1 MAKAQPKRIADMT
14 VKDIDTR
21 DGYRY
26 ELENG
31 YWGLIR
37 FSGTEPLLRVYAES
51 ESLDSVNAILEECR
65 DILGV

>member
-1 MAKAQPKRIADMT
+1 MI

-26 ELENG
+26 VLENG

-37 FSGTEPLLRVYAES
+37 FSGTEPLLRLYAES
-51 ESLDSVNAILEECR
+51 KSLDSVNAILAECR
-65 DILGV
+65 NIVGV